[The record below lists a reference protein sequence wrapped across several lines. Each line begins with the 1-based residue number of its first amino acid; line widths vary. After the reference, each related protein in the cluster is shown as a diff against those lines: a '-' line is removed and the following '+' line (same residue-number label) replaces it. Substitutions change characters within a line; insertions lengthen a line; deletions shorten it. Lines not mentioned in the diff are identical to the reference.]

1 MSHRL
6 RSAWFGSPP
15 LTNQGPINRTHWL
28 IQKTR
33 DSPGDNHTS
42 AIAMFA
48 GEEEALMAD
57 PNGLSDYELERIERI
72 RRNREIMKRLG
83 LGDHD
88 IVSAARQRC
97 GAEEGKENA
106 SGPIENKKRKAP
118 AAKKKHEI
126 PAEERATRR
135 SRRIATKDAEHAG
148 LGDDH
153 EETETYIVGR
163 GEYAV
168 EVDGAHEA
176 EAEAYRL
183 RNAGIQERVS
193 VVGTA
198 SYQHTLMRVRTMSEP
213 ALGNRIKAI
222 ERAKGKHAVVKM
234 KLFAR
239 VLFLEGYEE
248 LSTLATESL
257 ERLVA
262 ELGDPDVDGEDGD
275 AE

>member
-1 MSHRL
+1 MPISYRNRVSL
-6 RSAWFGSPP
+6 CLAACEARGSAALSSPIKE
-15 LTNQGPINRTHWL
+15 GPINRTHWL

-97 GAEEGKENA
+97 GVEEGKENA
-106 SGPIENKKRKAP
+106 SGPTENKKRKAP

-135 SRRIATKDAEHAG
+135 SRRIA
-148 LGDDH
+148 
-153 EETETYIVGR
+153 
-163 GEYAV
+163 
-168 EVDGAHEA
+168 
-176 EAEAYRL
+176 
-183 RNAGIQERVS
+183 
-193 VVGTA
+193 
-198 SYQHTLMRVRTMSEP
+198 
-213 ALGNRIKAI
+213 
-222 ERAKGKHAVVKM
+222 
-234 KLFAR
+234 
-239 VLFLEGYEE
+239 
-248 LSTLATESL
+248 
-257 ERLVA
+257 LV
-262 ELGDPDVDGEDGD
+262 
-275 AE
+275 

>member
-1 MSHRL
+1 MSRRL
-6 RSAWFGSPP
+6 RSARVGSP
-15 LTNQGPINRTHWL
+15 LTNWM

-33 DSPGDNHTS
+33 DSPDDDIHTS

-57 PNGLSDYELERIERI
+57 PNGLSEYELERIERI

-97 GAEEGKENA
+97 GVEEGKENA
-106 SGPIENKKRKAP
+106 SGATENKKRKAP

-153 EETETYIVGR
+153 EETDTYIV
-163 GEYAV
+163 E
-168 EVDGAHEA
+168 GANTRW
-176 EAEAYRL
+176 RL
-183 RNAGIQERVS
+183 MA
-193 VVGTA
+193 
-198 SYQHTLMRVRTMSEP
+198 HTRRRRRRT
-213 ALGNRIKAI
+213 G
-222 ERAKGKHAVVKM
+222 
-234 KLFAR
+234 
-239 VLFLEGYEE
+239 
-248 LSTLATESL
+248 
-257 ERLVA
+257 
-262 ELGDPDVDGEDGD
+262 
-275 AE
+275 